1 MGRMFFSY
9 KEVVLSHEQKFLSI
23 LTGVSAL
30 AVAGLLSIIPSS
42 VSHAAPSQAPA
53 RVNTTIHVE
62 DRRSGYDPNS
72 ANPYPTNVN
81 CEFEY
86 SLSSD
91 ETSNGECYFDSLQ
104 FSVYDD
110 AQDNE
115 LEGNGKFP
123 CLFNDGDTI
132 SGTFRFT
139 YDGMNYAAS
148 ISTDLYPVESSSFTY
163 FDVNVDGN
171 NIHATV
177 SPSSSPA
184 TSNNPVNPSTP
195 GTPAAPSENPGTPS
209 GDPAAK
215 AFNEAINNT
224 VNEIELAI
232 LGLNADG
239 TVNETRTVEYKSSGA
254 ISPKII
260 NVLAHAENVTLIYT
274 FEYEGIIFQ
283 SAISSEAAAAMYS
296 PTIPWYGPCYI
307 ATFCPPIPIGFVQ

>member
-1 MGRMFFSY
+1 MN
-9 KEVVLSHEQKFLSI
+9 KKFLSI

-30 AVAGLLSIIPSS
+30 AVAGLLSIIPAS

-53 RVNTTIHVE
+53 TVTTIHVE
-62 DRRSGYDPNS
+62 DHRSGY
-72 ANPYPTNVN
+72 AYPDGSPATTDVN

-86 SLSSD
+86 SYSGNATINGVDFDGFTFTVNDTTQTIEGDCSLSA
-91 ETSNGECYFDSLQ
+91 TAAPNNF
-104 FSVYDD
+104 FSQV
-110 AQDNE
+110 
-115 LEGNGKFP
+115 
-123 CLFNDGDTI
+123 DTI
-132 SGTFRFT
+132 GGTFRFT
-139 YDGMNYAAS
+139 YAGSNYAAS
-148 ISTDLYPVESSSFTY
+148 INTSVNPTCGGWEGTFSFNETGDY
-163 FDVNVDGN
+163 EV
-171 NIHATV
+171 H
-177 SPSSSPA
+177 PS
-184 TSNNPVNPSTP
+184 NPSTP

-215 AFNEAINNT
+215 EFNEAINNT
-224 VNEIELAI
+224 VNEISLAI

-260 NVLAHAENVTLIYT
+260 YALAHAENVTLIYT

-283 SAISSEAAAAMYS
+283 SAITSEAAAAMYS

>member
-1 MGRMFFSY
+1 MN
-9 KEVVLSHEQKFLSI
+9 KKFLSI

-53 RVNTTIHVE
+53 TVTTIHVE
-62 DRRSGYDPNS
+62 DHRSGY
-72 ANPYPTNVN
+72 AYPDGSPAATDVN

-86 SLSSD
+86 SYSGRANICNVSFR
-91 ETSNGECYFDSLQ
+91 YLQ
-104 FSVYDD
+104 FTISQSGTAQQLNCDGRIDD
-110 AQDNE
+110 TVSSFGPRITMRDS
-115 LEGNGKFP
+115 
-123 CLFNDGDTI
+123 I

-139 YDGMNYAAS
+139 YAGSNYAAS
-148 ISTDLYPVESSSFTY
+148 IHTSVAPTDSGYSGAFSFYETDDY
-163 FDVNVDGN
+163 E
-171 NIHATV
+171 IH
-177 SPSSSPA
+177 PS
-184 TSNNPVNPSTP
+184 NPSTP

-209 GDPAAK
+209 DDPAAK

-260 NVLAHAENVTLIYT
+260 YALAHAENVTLIYT

-283 SAISSEAAAAMYS
+283 SAITSEAAAAMYS

>member
-1 MGRMFFSY
+1 MN
-9 KEVVLSHEQKFLSI
+9 KKFLSI

-30 AVAGLLSIIPSS
+30 AVAGLLSIIPAS
-42 VSHAAPSQAPA
+42 VSHAEGPSQAPA
-53 RVNTTIHVE
+53 TVNTTISVR
-62 DRRSGYDPNS
+62 DWRPVITDSSTSPDPFAS
-72 ANPYPTNVN
+72 PYQTDVN

-91 ETSNGECYFDSLQ
+91 ATSNGACSFSYLWISIYGNAHNSLSGEGR
-104 FSVYDD
+104 FSGINY
-110 AQDNE
+110 
-115 LEGNGKFP
+115 
-123 CLFNDGDTI
+123 GDTI

-148 ISTDLYPVESSSFTY
+148 INTDLDPVVPSNCTY
-163 FDVNVDGN
+163 FDVDIDSDD
-171 NIHATV
+171 IHATV
-177 SPSSSPA
+177 VPSSSPA

-195 GTPAAPSENPGTPS
+195 GTPAD
-209 GDPAAK
+209 DPAAK

-260 NVLAHAENVTLIYT
+260 SALAHAENVTLIYT

-283 SAISSEAAAAMYS
+283 SAITSEAAAAMYS

>member
-1 MGRMFFSY
+1 MN
-9 KEVVLSHEQKFLSI
+9 KKFLSI

-53 RVNTTIHVE
+53 TIRVN
-62 DRRSGYDPNS
+62 DMRSGYADPS
-72 ANPYPTNVN
+72 GTPLVTDVN

-86 SLSSD
+86 SYSGNA
-91 ETSNGECYFDSLQ
+91 TINGVYFSIFN
-104 FSVYDD
+104 FSVNDTT
-110 AQDNE
+110 QTIQGNCE
-115 LEGNGKFP
+115 LTTPATLSPNVIFSQ
-123 CLFNDGDTI
+123 GDTI
-132 SGTFRFT
+132 GGTFRFT
-139 YDGMNYAAS
+139 YAGSNYAAS
-148 ISTDLYPVESSSFTY
+148 INTSVYPTSDGRGGNFSFNETGDY
-163 FDVNVDGN
+163 EVHPSN
-171 NIHATV
+171 
-177 SPSSSPA
+177 PSSSGA
-184 TSNNPVNPSTP
+184 
-195 GTPAAPSENPGTPS
+195 PS

-239 TVNETRTVEYKSSGA
+239 TVNETRTVKYKSSGA

-260 NVLAHAENVTLIYT
+260 SALAHAENVTLIYT

-283 SAISSEAAAAMYS
+283 SAITSEAAAAMYS

>member
-1 MGRMFFSY
+1 MN
-9 KEVVLSHEQKFLSI
+9 KKILSI

-30 AVAGLLSIIPSS
+30 AVAGLLSIIPAS

-53 RVNTTIHVE
+53 RVNTTISVM
-62 DRRSGYDPNS
+62 DWRSGYAAPDGS
-72 ANPYPTNVN
+72 AYETDLN

-86 SLSSD
+86 SLLSD
-91 ETSNGECYFDSLQ
+91 ANNNGECSLYELLL
-104 FSVYDD
+104 SIRDD
-110 AQDNE
+110 ARDNR
-115 LEGNGKFP
+115 LSGYGQFP
-123 CLFNDGDTI
+123 SILNSGDTI

-148 ISTDLYPVESSSFTY
+148 ISTDLHPVQSSAFTY
-163 FDVNVDGN
+163 FDVDIDSN

-184 TSNNPVNPSTP
+184 TSNNP
-195 GTPAAPSENPGTPS
+195 GTPS
-209 GDPAAK
+209 DDPAAK

-239 TVNETRTVEYKSSGA
+239 SVNETRTVEYKSSGA

-260 NVLAHAENVTLIYT
+260 NALAHAENVTLIYT
-274 FEYEGIIFQ
+274 FEYEGIIFR
-283 SAISSEAAAAMYS
+283 SAITSEAAAAMYS